1 MSSLMFW
8 RTADEQPSVS
18 CEDAVADLA
27 SRLAAAGVGSLRFDF
42 SGNGAS
48 DGAFRFAN
56 LADEARGAWQGVEM
70 GGAAPAG
77 VRRPPSASSPVGA
90 RRPGADH
97 KTTHARPMRRPRWRT

>member
-1 MSSLMFW
+1 MYP
-8 RTADEQPSVS
+8 A
-18 CEDAVADLA
+18 LA